1 MDDKYFIGGPLDQS
15 EIKESFISRGKP
27 EEPNNKDG
35 LKYDDLLKICEN
47 LKKENQL
54 LKAQGY

>member
-35 LKYDDLLKICEN
+35 LKYDDLLKIC
-47 LKKENQL
+47 
-54 LKAQGY
+54 